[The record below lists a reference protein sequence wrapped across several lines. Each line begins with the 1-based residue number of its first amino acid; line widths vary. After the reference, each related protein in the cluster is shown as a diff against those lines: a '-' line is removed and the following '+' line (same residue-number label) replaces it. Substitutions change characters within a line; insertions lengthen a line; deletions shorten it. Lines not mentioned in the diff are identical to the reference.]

1 MAFFK
6 SGNPALGEKAF
17 TQSISISGEETMTVK
32 GTLNK
37 FGILFLMTMATA
49 GLAWKMASSGVDI
62 VTYMWVSVFATLGIG
77 VIMTIKKNLSPYL
90 APIYALVEG
99 FFVGGISAYYNYAFE
114 KIAPDII
121 TQAVALTFGVVIAM
135 YGLYRFNI
143 IRATPIFKKVI
154 ITATLGIGIFYLI
167 SIGLHFAHIDIPFI
181 HEGSTIGI
189 IFSLVVVGL
198 AAMNLILDFDL
209 IENGAKMGA
218 PKYMEW
224 YGSFALLVTIV
235 WLYIEILRLL
245 SKLARR
251 D

>member
-49 GLAWKMASSGVDI
+49 GLAWKMASSGVEI
-62 VTYMWVSVFATLGIG
+62 VTYMWVSLFAGLGIG

-90 APIYALVEG
+90 APVYALVEG

-245 SKLARR
+245 SKLAKR